1 MVVVL
6 AVAVACIHR
15 GLWERTRTVAMAD
28 VEPVPVSPIA
38 GGGGAAAV
46 EGDGD
51 GSVWATDS
59 SSFSTKVIG
68 RERNTRFWSGVVVV
82 VAVLAVCSQRPHP
95 RGWTQAPVAN
105 VEPIHISP
113 LAEGAAAA
121 AVAVVVVDDG
131 KFSKLPSSVKVL
143 LLPACIPHRDG

>member
-1 MVVVL
+1 MVL

-46 EGDGD
+46 EGDG
-51 GSVWATDS
+51 SVWATDS
-59 SSFSTKVIG
+59 SSFSTKG
-68 RERNTRFWSGVVVV
+68 TGGVVV

-131 KFSKLPSSVKVL
+131 NFSKSPSSVKVL
-143 LLPACIPHRDG
+143 LLPACIPQREG